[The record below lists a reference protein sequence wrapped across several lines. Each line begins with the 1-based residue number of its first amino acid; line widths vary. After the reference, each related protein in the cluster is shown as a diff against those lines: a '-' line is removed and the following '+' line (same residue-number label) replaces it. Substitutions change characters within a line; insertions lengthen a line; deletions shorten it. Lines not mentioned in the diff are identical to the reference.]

1 MADFS
6 IPLAGMSN
14 AASRLNTAATR
25 IARAPF
31 ANAPNPSTTP
41 PEGQD
46 SVSLSDDMVAM
57 LESRNDF
64 EANTKVVK
72 TFDEMTKSLLNIL
85 G

>member
-6 IPLAGMSN
+6 IPLAGMAN
-14 AASRLNTAATR
+14 AASRLNSAATR
-25 IARAPF
+25 IARLPA
-31 ANAPNPSTTP
+31 AVQNNTP
-41 PEGQD
+41 PEAQD
-46 SVSLSDDMVAM
+46 SVSLSDDMVA
-57 LESRNDF
+57 LLQSRNDY